1 MEKIFLNNASHT
13 HTYTYA
19 VGPSAET
26 LWIKLMLLLILYYN
40 DGKDWKMD
48 QLSILLFIIGHLKLK
63 AEKD

>member
-1 MEKIFLNNASHT
+1 MLRIHILIH
-13 HTYTYA
+13 TYA
-19 VGPSAET
+19 VAPSAET